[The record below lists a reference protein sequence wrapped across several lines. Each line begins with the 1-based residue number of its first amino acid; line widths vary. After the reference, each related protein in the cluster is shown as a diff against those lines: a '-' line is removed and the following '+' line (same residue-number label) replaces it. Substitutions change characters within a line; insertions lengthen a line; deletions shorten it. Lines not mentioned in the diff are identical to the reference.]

1 MPPSEPTIFSGPSLI
16 LTPNIGRSAKIF
28 DDFICKSF
36 KNWICNI
43 ILICPICTWVSPDE
57 LDYPN
62 CAIRCFVDLQCCGW
76 WKLPSC
82 SATAIKVGLIGQIS
96 IFFVN
101 ITLHWWHWWH
111 SSSYHL
117 LGLTIAFRWSV
128 FVLNS
133 LSILCQDRDFLGF
146 MSIPH
151 LICWLLPVDCWHLP
165 SNMFAGVITAD

>member
-82 SATAIKVGLIGQIS
+82 AAAAIKVGLIGQIS

-101 ITLHWWHWWH
+101 ITLHWWHF
-111 SSSYHL
+111 SYHL

-128 FVLNS
+128 FVSNS
-133 LSILCQDRDFLGF
+133 LNCFPSSVKIVISLVLCQFHIWYVDYFQLTVG
-146 MSIPH
+146 
-151 LICWLLPVDCWHLP
+151 ICRQICSQV
-165 SNMFAGVITAD
+165 